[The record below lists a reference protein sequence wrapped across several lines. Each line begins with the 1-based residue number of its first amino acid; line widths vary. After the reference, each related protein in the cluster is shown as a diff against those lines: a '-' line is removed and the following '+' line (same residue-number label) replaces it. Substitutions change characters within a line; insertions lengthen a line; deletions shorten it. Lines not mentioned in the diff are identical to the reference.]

1 MKSYL
6 AIARPYA
13 KALFELA
20 KESDALLRWEQVLQV
35 LAVLADNHHFQE
47 YADRPDIE
55 NEKVVK
61 LAVDCVTACLVVKDE
76 DSVYLQTLLTM
87 LANKKRLV
95 IIGALLQLYK
105 KYIAQLNQV
114 RNVDVLSA
122 SELSDEQKQ
131 KMIEVLKRRFDSE
144 VSVNFSEDKTLIGG
158 AVIRSGTWVM
168 DGSIRQKLLNLKDCL
183 RG

>member
-105 KYIAQLNQV
+105 
-114 RNVDVLSA
+114 
-122 SELSDEQKQ
+122 
-131 KMIEVLKRRFDSE
+131 
-144 VSVNFSEDKTLIGG
+144 
-158 AVIRSGTWVM
+158 
-168 DGSIRQKLLNLKDCL
+168 
-183 RG
+183 

>member
-1 MKSYL
+1 M
-6 AIARPYA
+6 
-13 KALFELA
+13 
-20 KESDALLRWEQVLQV
+20 
-35 LAVLADNHHFQE
+35 
-47 YADRPDIE
+47 
-55 NEKVVK
+55 
-61 LAVDCVTACLVVKDE
+61 
-76 DSVYLQTLLTM
+76 
-87 LANKKRLV
+87 
-95 IIGALLQLYK
+95 
-105 KYIAQLNQV
+105 
-114 RNVDVLSA
+114 LSA